1 MDLTQCQDAILMQC
15 FTLESSPPGVQRC
28 GAQSFLGIAS
38 HRNISLVSDN
48 GLFPSGSSQCTFS
61 WKMYGQEFLTTSR
74 SIIERVIYT
83 STPTS
88 VSFPNSQEI
97 FIFGNNFFASQARPH
112 LTRTILSLILFC
124 VQISLKIYD
133 ATHIMSDF
141 EMHSCS
147 SSNFFYRDSKLRVLL
162 STVNPITTIS
172 DLKVHNK
179 TMISFVLESSRVL
192 PGFKV
197 ITAQADSQVLLQSYM
212 LLICFYLT
220 LFLCQIF
227 HQHLCLNISEHE
239 HLTPKKLIKIIASY
253 KENAKSPF
261 IEDVQLNQRQIFT
274 DIENVFSASASCTSQ
289 GLLLLLPAAVFFWPP
304 AVTFFSQE
312 QLKKYIQDVSS

>member
-1 MDLTQCQDAILMQC
+1 
-15 FTLESSPPGVQRC
+15 
-28 GAQSFLGIAS
+28 
-38 HRNISLVSDN
+38 
-48 GLFPSGSSQCTFS
+48 
-61 WKMYGQEFLTTSR
+61 
-74 SIIERVIYT
+74 
-83 STPTS
+83 
-88 VSFPNSQEI
+88 
-97 FIFGNNFFASQARPH
+97 
-112 LTRTILSLILFC
+112 
-124 VQISLKIYD
+124 
-133 ATHIMSDF
+133 
-141 EMHSCS
+141 MHSCS
-147 SSNFFYRDSKLRVLL
+147 SSNFFYRDAKLRVLI

-239 HLTPKKLIKIIASY
+239 HLTPKKLMKIIASH

-261 IEDVQLNQRQIFT
+261 IEDVQLNQRHIFA
-274 DIENVFSASASCTSQ
+274 DIQNVFSASASCTSQ
-289 GLLLLLPAAVFFWPP
+289 GLLLLLPAAVFFWLP
-304 AVTFFSQE
+304 AVTFFLSGAAEEIYSGCLILRFKVLACHQCCFKKCTETGYLPCRSLEQTLGLLPSRCKAWCMSLCDSQ
-312 QLKKYIQDVSS
+312 L